1 MDNLLKPDNKAELT
15 KILTCH
21 VVAGNITSGDLL
33 KLIKQDGGKAS
44 VKTVEGNVARITIA
58 NVKQSNGEI
67 HVIDKVLM
75 P

>member
-1 MDNLLKPDNKAELT
+1 MA
-15 KILTCH
+15 
-21 VVAGNITSGDLL
+21 ITDD
-33 KLIKQDGGKAS
+33 Q
-44 VKTVEGNVARITIA
+44 GNVAHVTIA